1 MLLGYLTNKI
11 GDAVPLVD
19 GPLNGL
25 AWYLPP
31 KSAAN
36 RTANTTSQQMG
47 PGIYGTFG
55 SEIHGGATAFARI
68 ARHYEAAGGTLAD
81 PDAAPNLTLPSG
93 TGTRTA
99 QFGTGRATLDL
110 SADYRLL
117 LDGDAGRI
125 LVEHRPSG
133 IQTPIWGLERP
144 DGGPQLWEDNW
155 FGLDDGTAIAI
166 ATAPAADH
174 ADGFVPARI
183 DLTRDGHS
191 LTLRAEGCA
200 A

>member
-11 GDAVPLVD
+11 GNAVPLVD

-31 KSAAN
+31 KSSAN

-47 PGIYGTFG
+47 PGIYGSFG
-55 SEIHGGATAFARI
+55 SEIHGGGTAFSRI
-68 ARHYEAAGGTLAD
+68 ARHYDADGGTLAD

-93 TGTRTA
+93 GGARTA
-99 QFGTGRATLDL
+99 QFGTGRTTIDL

-117 LDGDAGRI
+117 LDGDAGQI
-125 LVEHRPSG
+125 LVEHRASG
-133 IQTPIWGLERP
+133 TQTPIWGQERP
-144 DGGPQLWEDNW
+144 DGAPQLWEDSW
-155 FGLDDGTAIAI
+155 FGLEDGTAIAI
-166 ATAPAADH
+166 ETAPAADH
-174 ADGFVPARI
+174 ADGFIPARI
-183 DLTRDGHS
+183 DLTRDGQTV
-191 LTLRAEGCA
+191 TLRAEGNA